1 MASCGAD
8 RTARVWDLLLGQQLH
23 TLQGM
28 LGAVNDVAFTADG
41 RQLLGAGSDKSLRL
55 WDMSTGKTRHTLTGH
70 GNAVQCVA
78 ACPAD
83 VAAAYR

>member
-1 MASCGAD
+1 
-8 RTARVWDLLLGQQLH
+8 VWDLLLGQQVH

-28 LGAVNDVAFTADG
+28 LAAVNDVAFTADG

-83 VAAAYR
+83 VATAYR